1 MMKLSHAVL
10 GVTFAFALP
19 LSGEAA
25 TFGARFDTL
34 TGAAPAVIAHRGA
47 PAYLSENTLAGTEL
61 SVLQGAGWIE
71 NDVQPTKDGV
81 LVVMHDGS
89 LERTTDV
96 ETLFAPRNGGY
107 NVADFTL
114 EEIRTLT
121 VDSQSHDYP
130 GFTPSSE
137 NPFRVPTFAEQ
148 LDALTEYNAA
158 YGTNV
163 GIVAELK
170 YGYDPASNQK
180 AIDTLIAHGYDT
192 PDKAILQSFSHE
204 NVYDV
209 AGKLEEMG
217 LTLPVSQLGGAALG
231 LDGQFYIDGKIT
243 LAGLATYA
251 DALSLTSGSI
261 TEELIAAAHDLGLPV
276 YGWTFRPADLNAAF
290 AQMAQFIEWGI
301 DGIITDNPDHAVAVV
316 ASYEVAP
323 VPLPAALPL
332 VLAGIGALG
341 LVARRKR
348 A

>member
-1 MMKLSHAVL
+1 MKLSHAAL
-10 GVTFAFALP
+10 GAAFAVALP
-19 LSGEAA
+19 LGAGAA
-25 TFGARFDTL
+25 TFDARFDTL
-34 TGAAPAVIAHRGA
+34 TGAAPSVIAHRGA

-61 SVLQGAGWIE
+61 SVAQGAGWIE

-81 LVVMHDGS
+81 LVVMHDDT
-89 LERTTDV
+89 LNRTTNV
-96 ETLFAPRNGGY
+96 EELFAPRNGGY
-107 NVADFTL
+107 KVADFTL

-130 GFTPSSE
+130 GFTPSSD
-137 NPFRVPTFAEQ
+137 NAFRVPTFAEQ

-163 GIVAELK
+163 GIVAEMK
-170 YGYDPASNQK
+170 YGYDPVSNQK
-180 AIDTLIAHGYDT
+180 AIDTLIAHGYGT
-192 PDKAILQSFSHE
+192 PDRAILQSFSHE

-209 AGKLEEMG
+209 AAKLSGMG
-217 LTLPVSQLGGAALG
+217 LSLPVSQLGGAALG

-243 LAGLATYA
+243 IGGLATYA

-261 TEELIAAAHDLGLPV
+261 TEELIDAAHELGLPV
-276 YGWTFRPADLNAAF
+276 YAWTFRPADLDAAF
-290 AQMAQFIEWGI
+290 AQMAKFIEWGI
-301 DGIITDNPDHAVAVV
+301 DGIITDNPDYATAVV

-332 VLAGIGALG
+332 VLAGLGALG
-341 LVARRKR
+341 VVARRKR

>member
-1 MMKLSHAVL
+1 MKLSHALL
-10 GVTFAFALP
+10 GVTFAFVLP
-19 LSGEAA
+19 LSTEAA

-61 SVLQGAGWIE
+61 SVRQGAGWIE

-81 LVVMHDGS
+81 LVVMHDS
-89 LERTTDV
+89 TLERTTNV
-96 ETLFAPRNGGY
+96 ESLFAPRNGGY
-107 NVADFTL
+107 KVADFTM

-121 VDSQSHDYP
+121 VDSQSQDYP
-130 GFTPSSE
+130 GFTPTTE

-148 LDALTEYNAA
+148 LDALTAYNTA
-158 YGTNV
+158 YGTDV

-170 YGYDPASNQK
+170 YGYDPVSNQK

-204 NVYDV
+204 NVHDV

-261 TEELIAAAHDLGLPV
+261 TEELIDAAHDLGLPV
-276 YGWTFRPADLNAAF
+276 YAWTFRPADLNAAF
-290 AQMAQFIEWGI
+290 AQMAQFIELGI
-301 DGIITDNPDHAVAVV
+301 DGIITDNPDYAVAVV

-332 VLAGIGALG
+332 ALAGLGALG
-341 LVARRKR
+341 LVARRTR